1 MGQHPSEARHMSPTT
16 ILAWDS
22 PPRMDRSREGL
33 RRRSGADLGDRL
45 GRRGRIADE
54 ADQPDQ
60 GDQGRKQRQQP
71 VVGQR
76 RRPIAQVVL
85 AELGAGSLQGGEQ
98 RRPPGR
104 SARTIVAA
112 ALPASLIVRTVV
124 LTTRAFRRRRR
135 AIRLGSRRACQADRR
150 AARGQPGQAA
160 AGRPAERCHD
170 RLDAEHL
177 QDLFLGD
184 LHDLLLVG

>member
-1 MGQHPSEARHMSPTT
+1 MSPTT

-33 RRRSGADLGDRL
+33 RRGSGADLGDRL

-76 RRPIAQVVL
+76 RRPIAQ
-85 AELGAGSLQGGEQ
+85 GCP
-98 RRPPGR
+98 R
-104 SARTIVAA
+104 
-112 ALPASLIVRTVV
+112 
-124 LTTRAFRRRRR
+124 
-135 AIRLGSRRACQADRR
+135 
-150 AARGQPGQAA
+150 
-160 AGRPAERCHD
+160 
-170 RLDAEHL
+170 
-177 QDLFLGD
+177 
-184 LHDLLLVG
+184 